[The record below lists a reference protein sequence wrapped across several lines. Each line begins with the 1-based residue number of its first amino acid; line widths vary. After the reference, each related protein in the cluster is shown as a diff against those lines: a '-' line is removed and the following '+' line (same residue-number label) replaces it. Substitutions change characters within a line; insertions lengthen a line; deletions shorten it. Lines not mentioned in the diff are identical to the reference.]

1 LHPWTRFNGSATCR
15 IKTHL
20 NQDLDED
27 LGIGAT
33 REVVLGVTCNDCS
46 IIQLL
51 LGEVLTQLLVSSHGV
66 S

>member
-1 LHPWTRFNGSATCR
+1 ME
-15 IKTHL
+15 THL
-20 NQDLDED
+20 YQDLDED
-27 LGIGAT
+27 LGVGAT

-51 LGEVLTQLLVSSHGV
+51 FSEVLTQLLVSIHGV